1 MNRQMLEVMRRRED
15 LLARIASQR
24 EQVAQIGTRWKTPLA
39 FADRCLAAV
48 RYLRSRPVHVASTV
62 ALLIVRRRGMMG
74 LASVGW
80 RVWKGYSYFV
90 ALSAKLSPR
99 N

>member
-1 MNRQMLEVMRRRED
+1 MNRQMLEVRQRRGD
-15 LLARIASQR
+15 ILARIASQR
-24 EQVAQIGTRWKTPLA
+24 EQVAQIGKNWKAPLA
-39 FADRCLAAV
+39 FADKCRAAV
-48 RYLRSRPVHVASTV
+48 DYLRSRPALVASAA
-62 ALLIVRRRGMMG
+62 ALLIVRRRRLAG
-74 LASVGW
+74 LASVGG